1 MRYNFSLVLV
11 KFFFVKYKIL
21 FLTQTTFMSKDFKE
35 NFKSNTDPQ
44 GSYTGKCKD
53 AYEKPIQDADDL

>member
-1 MRYNFSLVLV
+1 
-11 KFFFVKYKIL
+11 
-21 FLTQTTFMSKDFKE
+21 MSKDFKE